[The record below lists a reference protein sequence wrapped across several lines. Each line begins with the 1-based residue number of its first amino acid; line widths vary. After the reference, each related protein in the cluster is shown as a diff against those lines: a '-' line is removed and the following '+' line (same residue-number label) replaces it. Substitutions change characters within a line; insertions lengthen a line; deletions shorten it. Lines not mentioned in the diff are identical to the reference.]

1 MERHPDNEPTP
12 GALIVRPESS
22 LVYFNVDH
30 VCMKILD
37 RMRKEAVPPGLVVL
51 DLSAAPYVDLHSA
64 HALAGLADE
73 LHKAGSSLQVVE
85 ARSGVRDRL
94 RQERLRVNRF
104 TSVADAVDGL
114 HHAQA

>member
-1 MERHPDNEPTP
+1 M
-12 GALIVRPESS
+12 
-22 LVYFNVDH
+22 YFNVDH